1 MRVECLYRVST
12 KGQVDK
18 DDIPMQRLECRQFAE
33 QQGWTIVKE
42 YCEKGVSSFKVS
54 ASKRDA
60 IQEIRADAEAGRFDI
75 LLVFM
80 FDRLGRKEDETS
92 FLVEWFVKKGI
103 QVWSAKE
110 GQQKFEN
117 HVDKLLNYIRYWQ
130 ASGESE
136 KTSVRIKTKHRQMV
150 EDGLWRGG
158 KVPFGYRTVHKGR
171 TGRKNRPLYDLE
183 IDPAQA
189 EIVRKIFD
197 AVCNQGLGIH
207 RLANLLNSLYPNPE
221 KIWMPQTI
229 RTILKNPIYT
239 GRMRFNDMLSPVQEE
254 LRIISDAQFEF
265 AQHVLQKRIHKQY
278 RLDAS
283 GETKISRYGAA
294 LLSGILYCGHCDHKL
309 VGTYATK
316 IRKGREYTRPIYRCY
331 NGAIHTKHCDGQRTY
346 SAMKI
351 EEAVLTIVK
360 EYFRHF
366 NDAMD
371 AVWQEQVKLQLR
383 RNQNQRMAEARHKL
397 ENLQKQQKN
406 LKQEILKSMAGESA
420 FDQNVIQEMFEAN
433 TKVIAQVRQE
443 MEIIEQEKDEA
454 DRKLKQLMEQ
464 YQHISEWSEVFDGAS
479 VDEKKMILSR
489 LIEKISV
496 SRDYHIT
503 IYFYITLDQFKESL
517 ASLEKTEYNVT
528 IEEGQAMRAAG

>member
-18 DDIPMQRLECRQFAE
+18 DDIPMQRLECRQFA
-33 QQGWTIVKE
+33 QRQGWTIVKE
-42 YCEKGVSSFKVS
+42 YSEKGVSGFKVS

-80 FDRLGRKEDETS
+80 FDRLGRREDETP
-92 FLVEWFVKKGI
+92 FLVEWFVKNGI

-136 KTSVRIKTKHRQMV
+136 KTSVRIKTKHRQMI

-158 KVPFGYRTVHKGR
+158 KAPFGYRTVHKGR

-197 AVCNQGLGIH
+197 AACNQGLGIH
-207 RLANLLNSLYPNPE
+207 RLANLLNSLYPDPD
-221 KIWMPQTI
+221 KTWVPQTI

-265 AQHVLQKRIHKQY
+265 AQHVLQDRIHKRY
-278 RLDAS
+278 RLDEDGA
-283 GETKISRYGAA
+283 TKTSRCGAA

-316 IRKGREYTRPIYRCY
+316 TRNGKEYTRPIYRCY
-331 NGAIHTKHCDGQRTY
+331 NGAIHARHCDGQRTY

-366 NDAMD
+366 NDAVD
-371 AVWQEQVKLQLR
+371 AVWQEQVRLQLR
-383 RNQNQRMAEARHKL
+383 RNQNQRMTEAQHKL
-397 ENLQKQQKN
+397 DNLQKQQKSI
-406 LKQEILKSMAGESA
+406 KQEILKSMAGESA
-420 FDQNVIQEMFEAN
+420 FDQRVIQEMFEENAQAIA
-433 TKVIAQVRQE
+433 KVQKE
-443 MEIIEQEKDEA
+443 METIEQEKDEA
-454 DRKLKQLMEQ
+454 DRRLKQLMEQ
-464 YQHISEWSEVFDGAS
+464 YQNISEWSEVFDDAS

-489 LIEKISV
+489 LIEKITV
-496 SRDYHIT
+496 DRDYHIT

-517 ASLEKTEYNVT
+517 ASLEKVT
-528 IEEGQAMRAAG
+528 IEERQPIQNVG

>member
-18 DDIPMQRLECRQFAE
+18 DDIPMQRLECRQFA
-33 QQGWTIVKE
+33 QSQGWTIVKE
-42 YCEKGVSSFKVS
+42 YSEKGVSGFKVS

-80 FDRLGRKEDETS
+80 FDRLGRKEDETP
-92 FLVEWFVKKGI
+92 FLVEWFVKNGI

-136 KTSVRIKTKHRQMV
+136 KTSVRIKTKHKQMV

-183 IDPAQA
+183 IEPTQA

-265 AQHVLQKRIHKQY
+265 AQHVLQERVHKRY
-278 RLDAS
+278 RLDEN
-283 GETKISRYGAA
+283 GETKTSRCGAA
-294 LLSGILYCGHCDHKL
+294 LLSGILYCEHYDHKL

-316 IRKGREYTRPIYRCY
+316 TRNGKEYTRPIYRCY
-331 NGAIHTKHCDGQRTY
+331 NGAVHAKHCDGQRTY
-346 SAMKI
+346 SAIKI
-351 EEAVLTIVK
+351 EEAVLSIVK

-366 NDAMD
+366 NDAVD
-371 AVWQEQVKLQLR
+371 AVWQEQVRLQLR
-383 RNQNQRMAEARHKL
+383 RNQNQRMAEAQHRF

-420 FDQNVIQEMFEAN
+420 FEQSVIQEMFEENAQA
-433 TKVIAQVRQE
+433 IASVQKE
-443 MEIIEQEKDEA
+443 MKSIEQEKNEA
-454 DRKLKQLMEQ
+454 DLRFKQLMVQ
-464 YQHISEWSEVFDGAS
+464 YQNIGEWSEVFDGAS

-489 LIEKISV
+489 LIEKITV
-496 SRDYHIT
+496 DRNYHIT
-503 IYFYITLDQFKESL
+503 IYFYITLDQFQQSL
-517 ASLEKTEYNVT
+517 ATIEKTEYNVT
-528 IEEGQAMRAAG
+528 IEDRDSMQFVG

>member
-33 QQGWTIVKE
+33 SQGWTIVKE
-42 YCEKGVSSFKVS
+42 YCEKGVSGFKVS
-54 ASKRDA
+54 AAKRDA

-80 FDRLGRKEDETS
+80 FDRLGRKEDETP

-158 KVPFGYRTVHKGR
+158 KTPFGYRTVHKGR

-183 IDPAQA
+183 IDPVQA

-197 AVCNQGLGIH
+197 AVCNKGLGIH
-207 RLANLLNSLYPNPE
+207 RLANLLNNLYPNPE
-221 KIWMPQTI
+221 KVWMPQTI
-229 RTILKNPIYT
+229 RTILRNPIYT
-239 GRMRFNDMLSPVQEE
+239 GRMRFNDMLSPVQEQ

-265 AQHVLQKRIHKQY
+265 AQHVLHERIHKRY
-278 RLDAS
+278 RLDEN
-283 GETKISRYGAA
+283 GKTKMSRYGAA

-331 NGAIHTKHCDGQRTY
+331 NGAIHAKHCDGQRTY
-346 SAMKI
+346 SATRI

-366 NDAMD
+366 NDAVD
-371 AVWQEQVKLQLR
+371 VVWQEQVKLQLR
-383 RNQNQRMAEARHKL
+383 RNQNQRMAEAQHKL
-397 ENLQKQQKN
+397 ENLQRQQKN

-420 FDQNVIQEMFEAN
+420 FEQSVIQEMYEEN
-433 TKVIAQVRQE
+433 TPAIAAIQQE
-443 MEIIEQEKDEA
+443 IERIEQEKNEA
-454 DRKLKQLMEQ
+454 DCRFKQLMEQ
-464 YQHISEWSEVFDGAS
+464 YQHISEWSEVFDGAG

-489 LIEKISV
+489 LIEKITV
-496 SRDYHIT
+496 NRNYHIT
-503 IYFYITLDQFKESL
+503 ICFYITLDQFKESL
-517 ASLEKTEYNVT
+517 ATLEKTEYNVT
-528 IEEGQAMRAAG
+528 IEEGQAMRSAG

>member
-42 YCEKGVSSFKVS
+42 YSEKGVSGFKVS

-80 FDRLGRKEDETS
+80 FDRLGRKEDETP

-117 HVDKLLNYIRYWQ
+117 HVDKLLNYTRYWQ

-183 IDPAQA
+183 IDPVQA

-207 RLANLLNSLYPNPE
+207 RLANLLNSLYSNPE

-229 RTILKNPIYT
+229 RMILKNPIYS
-239 GRMRFNDMLSPVQEE
+239 GRMRFNDMLSPVQEQ

-265 AQHVLQKRIHKQY
+265 TQHVMQERIHKRY
-278 RLDAS
+278 RPDEN
-283 GETKISRYGAA
+283 GETKMSRYGAA

-331 NGAIHTKHCDGQRTY
+331 NGAIHAKHCDGQKTY
-346 SAMKI
+346 SANRI
-351 EEAVLTIVK
+351 EEAVLTIMK
-360 EYFRHF
+360 EYFCNF
-366 NDAMD
+366 NDAVD

-383 RNQNQRMAEARHKL
+383 RNQNQRMSEARHKL

-420 FDQNVIQEMFEAN
+420 FEQSVIQEMFEEN
-433 TKVIAQVRQE
+433 TQAITWVQWE
-443 MEIIEQEKDEA
+443 METIEQEKGEA
-454 DRKLKQLMEQ
+454 DRRLKQLMEQ
-464 YQHISEWSEVFDGAS
+464 YQHISEWSEVFDDAG

-489 LIEKISV
+489 LIEKITV
-496 SRDYHIT
+496 DRNYHIT
-503 IYFYITLDQFKESL
+503 IYFYISLDQFKESL
-517 ASLEKTEYNVT
+517 ASLEKTGYYVT
-528 IEEGQAMRAAG
+528 IEEGQAMRSAG

>member
-18 DDIPMQRLECRQFAE
+18 DDIPMQRLECRQFA
-33 QQGWTIVKE
+33 QSQGWTIVKE
-42 YCEKGVSSFKVS
+42 YSEKGVSGFKVS

-80 FDRLGRKEDETS
+80 FDRLGRKEDETP
-92 FLVEWFVKKGI
+92 FLVEWFVKNGI

-136 KTSVRIKTKHRQMV
+136 KTSVRIKTKHKQMV

-183 IDPAQA
+183 IEPTQA

-265 AQHVLQKRIHKQY
+265 AQHVLQERVHKRY
-278 RLDAS
+278 RLDEN
-283 GETKISRYGAA
+283 GETKTSRCGAA
-294 LLSGILYCGHCDHKL
+294 LLSGILYCEHCDHKL

-316 IRKGREYTRPIYRCY
+316 TRNGKEYTRPIYRCY
-331 NGAIHTKHCDGQRTY
+331 NGAVHAKHCDGQRTY
-346 SAMKI
+346 SAIKI
-351 EEAVLTIVK
+351 EEAVLSIVK

-366 NDAMD
+366 NDAVD
-371 AVWQEQVKLQLR
+371 AVWQEQVRLQLR
-383 RNQNQRMAEARHKL
+383 RNQNQRMAEAQHRF

-420 FDQNVIQEMFEAN
+420 FEQSVIQEMFEENAQA
-433 TKVIAQVRQE
+433 IASVQKE
-443 MEIIEQEKDEA
+443 MKSIEQEKNEA
-454 DRKLKQLMEQ
+454 DLRFKQLMVQ
-464 YQHISEWSEVFDGAS
+464 YQNIGEWSEVFDGAS

-489 LIEKISV
+489 LIEKITV
-496 SRDYHIT
+496 DRNYHIT
-503 IYFYITLDQFKESL
+503 IYFYITLDQFQQSL
-517 ASLEKTEYNVT
+517 ATIEKTEYNVT
-528 IEEGQAMRAAG
+528 IEDRDSMQFVG

>member
-18 DDIPMQRLECRQFAE
+18 DDIPMQRLECRQFA
-33 QQGWTIVKE
+33 QSQGWTIVKE
-42 YCEKGVSSFKVS
+42 YSEKGVSGFKVS

-80 FDRLGRKEDETS
+80 FDRLGRKEDETP
-92 FLVEWFVKKGI
+92 FLVEWFVKNGI

-136 KTSVRIKTKHRQMV
+136 KTSVRIKTKHKQMV

-183 IDPAQA
+183 IEPTQA

-265 AQHVLQKRIHKQY
+265 AQHVLQERVHKRY
-278 RLDAS
+278 RLDEN
-283 GETKISRYGAA
+283 GETKTSRCGAA
-294 LLSGILYCGHCDHKL
+294 LLSGILYCEHCDHKL

-316 IRKGREYTRPIYRCY
+316 TRNGKEYTRPIYRCY
-331 NGAIHTKHCDGQRTY
+331 NGAVHAKHCDGQRTY

-366 NDAMD
+366 NDAVD
-371 AVWQEQVKLQLR
+371 AVWQEQVRLQLR
-383 RNQNQRMAEARHKL
+383 RNQNQRMAEAQHRL

-420 FDQNVIQEMFEAN
+420 FDQSVIQEMFEEN
-433 TKVIAQVRQE
+433 TQAIARVQRE
-443 MEIIEQEKDEA
+443 MESIEQEKNEA
-454 DRKLKQLMEQ
+454 DIRFKQLMVQ
-464 YQHISEWSEVFDGAS
+464 YQNIGEWSEVFDGAN
-479 VDEKKMILSR
+479 VDEKRMILSR
-489 LIEKISV
+489 LIEKITV
-496 SRDYHIT
+496 DRNYHIT
-503 IYFYITLDQFKESL
+503 IYFYITLDQFQQSL
-517 ASLEKTEYNVT
+517 AAMEKTEYNVT
-528 IEEGQAMRAAG
+528 VQDRDSMKSVG

>member
-18 DDIPMQRLECRQFAE
+18 GDIPMQRLECRQFAE

-42 YCEKGVSSFKVS
+42 YSEKGVSGFKVS

-80 FDRLGRKEDETS
+80 FDRLGRKEDETP

-130 ASGESE
+130 ASGESK

-189 EIVRKIFD
+189 EIVRKIFNT
-197 AVCNQGLGIH
+197 VCNQGLGIH

-239 GRMRFNDMLSPVQEE
+239 GRMRFNDMLSPMQEQ
-254 LRIISDAQFEF
+254 LRIIPDAQFEF
-265 AQHVLQKRIHKQY
+265 AQHVLQERIHKRY
-278 RLDAS
+278 RLDEN
-283 GETKISRYGAA
+283 GETKMSRCGAA

-331 NGAIHTKHCDGQRTY
+331 NGAIHAKHCDGQRTY
-346 SAMKI
+346 SALRI

-366 NDAMD
+366 NDAVD
-371 AVWQEQVKLQLR
+371 AVWQEQVRLQLR
-383 RNQNQRMAEARHKL
+383 RNQNQCMAEAQYKL
-397 ENLQKQQKN
+397 ESLQKQQKN

-420 FDQNVIQEMFEAN
+420 FEQSVIQEMFEENAQAIA
-433 TKVIAQVRQE
+433 KVQQE
-443 MEIIEQEKDEA
+443 MKRIEQEKNEA
-454 DRKLKQLMEQ
+454 DCRLKQLMEQ
-464 YQHISEWSEVFDGAS
+464 YQHISEWSEVFDGAG

-489 LIEKISV
+489 LIEKITV
-496 SRDYHIT
+496 DRNYHIT

-517 ASLEKTEYNVT
+517 ASFKKTEYNVT
-528 IEEGQAMRAAG
+528 IEAGQAMRSAG

>member
-18 DDIPMQRLECRQFAE
+18 DDIPMQRLECRQFA
-33 QQGWTIVKE
+33 QSQGWTIVKE
-42 YCEKGVSSFKVS
+42 YSEKGVSGFKVS

-80 FDRLGRKEDETS
+80 FDRLGRKEDETP
-92 FLVEWFVKKGI
+92 FLVEWFVKNGI

-136 KTSVRIKTKHRQMV
+136 KTSVRIKTKHKQMV

-183 IDPAQA
+183 IEPTQA

-265 AQHVLQKRIHKQY
+265 AQHVLQERVHKRY
-278 RLDAS
+278 RLDEN
-283 GETKISRYGAA
+283 GETKTSRCGAA
-294 LLSGILYCGHCDHKL
+294 LLSGILYCEHCDHKL

-316 IRKGREYTRPIYRCY
+316 TRNGKEYTRPIYRCY
-331 NGAIHTKHCDGQRTY
+331 NGAVHAKHCDGQRTY
-346 SAMKI
+346 SAIKI
-351 EEAVLTIVK
+351 EEAVLSIVK

-366 NDAMD
+366 NDAVD
-371 AVWQEQVKLQLR
+371 AVWQEQVRLQLR
-383 RNQNQRMAEARHKL
+383 RNQNQQMAEAQHRF

-420 FDQNVIQEMFEAN
+420 FEQSVIQEMFEENAQA
-433 TKVIAQVRQE
+433 IASVQKE
-443 MEIIEQEKDEA
+443 MKSIEQEKNEA
-454 DRKLKQLMEQ
+454 DLRFKQLMVQ
-464 YQHISEWSEVFDGAS
+464 YQNIGEWSEVFDGAS

-489 LIEKISV
+489 LIEKITV
-496 SRDYHIT
+496 DRNYHIT
-503 IYFYITLDQFKESL
+503 IYFYITLDQFQQSL
-517 ASLEKTEYNVT
+517 ATIEKTEYNVT
-528 IEEGQAMRAAG
+528 IEDRDSMKSVG

>member
-18 DDIPMQRLECRQFAE
+18 DDIPMQRLECRQFA
-33 QQGWTIVKE
+33 QSQGWTIVKE
-42 YCEKGVSSFKVS
+42 YSEKGVSGFKVS

-80 FDRLGRKEDETS
+80 FDRLGRKEDETP
-92 FLVEWFVKKGI
+92 FLVEWFVKNGI

-136 KTSVRIKTKHRQMV
+136 KTSVRIKTKHKQMV

-183 IDPAQA
+183 IEPTQA
-189 EIVRKIFD
+189 KIVRKIFD

-265 AQHVLQKRIHKQY
+265 AQHVLQERVHKRY
-278 RLDAS
+278 RLDEN
-283 GETKISRYGAA
+283 GETKTSRCGAA
-294 LLSGILYCGHCDHKL
+294 LLSGILYCEHCDHKL

-316 IRKGREYTRPIYRCY
+316 TRNGKEYTRPIYRCY
-331 NGAIHTKHCDGQRTY
+331 NGAVHAKHCDGQRTY

-366 NDAMD
+366 NDAVD
-371 AVWQEQVKLQLR
+371 AVWQEQVRLQLR
-383 RNQNQRMAEARHKL
+383 RNQNQRMAEAQHRF

-420 FDQNVIQEMFEAN
+420 FEQSVIQEMFEENAQA
-433 TKVIAQVRQE
+433 IASVQKE
-443 MEIIEQEKDEA
+443 MKSIEQEKNEA
-454 DRKLKQLMEQ
+454 DLRFKQLMVQ
-464 YQHISEWSEVFDGAS
+464 YQNIGEWSEVFDGAS

-489 LIEKISV
+489 LIEKITV
-496 SRDYHIT
+496 DRNYHIT
-503 IYFYITLDQFKESL
+503 IYFYITLDQFQQSL
-517 ASLEKTEYNVT
+517 ATIEKTEYNVT
-528 IEEGQAMRAAG
+528 IEDRDSMQFVG

>member
-33 QQGWTIVKE
+33 AQGWTIVKE
-42 YCEKGVSSFKVS
+42 YSEKGVSGFKVS

-80 FDRLGRKEDETS
+80 FDRLGRKEDETP

-136 KTSVRIKTKHRQMV
+136 KTSVRIKTKHRQMI

-158 KVPFGYRTVHKGR
+158 KVPFGYRLVHKGR

-189 EIVRKIFD
+189 EIVRRIFD

-221 KIWMPQTI
+221 KIWVPQTI

-239 GRMRFNDMLSPVQEE
+239 GRMRFNDMLSPVQEQ

-265 AQHVLQKRIHKQY
+265 AQRVLKERIHKRY
-278 RLDAS
+278 RLGEN
-283 GETKISRYGAA
+283 GETKMSRYGAA

-331 NGAIHTKHCDGQRTY
+331 NGAIHARHCDGQRTY
-346 SAMKI
+346 SAIRI

-366 NDAMD
+366 NDAVD

-383 RNQNQRMAEARHKL
+383 RNQNQRMAEAQHKL

-420 FDQNVIQEMFEAN
+420 FEQSVIQEMFEEN
-433 TKVIAQVRQE
+433 TQAITNVQQE
-443 MEIIEQEKDEA
+443 MERIEQEKNEA
-454 DRKLKQLMEQ
+454 DCRLKQLMEQ
-464 YQHISEWSEVFDGAS
+464 YQHISEWSEVFDGAG

-489 LIEKISV
+489 LIEKITV
-496 SRDYHIT
+496 DRNYHIT

-517 ASLEKTEYNVT
+517 AFLEKTGCNVT
-528 IEEGQAMRAAG
+528 IEDGQAMRSVG